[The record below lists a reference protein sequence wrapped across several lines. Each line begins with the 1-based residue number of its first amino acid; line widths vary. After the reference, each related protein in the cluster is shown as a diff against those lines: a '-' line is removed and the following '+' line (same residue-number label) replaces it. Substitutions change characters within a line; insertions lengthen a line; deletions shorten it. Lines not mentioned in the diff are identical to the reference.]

1 MIRSYMMVQYN
12 IFNRQL
18 AEALKITPGKRSP
31 TISPLQGEDGTF
43 VLFLFCLFIS
53 TYSIYNHELYCI
65 VLYCIV
71 LYCIVLLHKYILFE
85 VATLTCYKYATIIH

>member
-43 VLFLFCLFIS
+43 VLFLFCLFVCLFIIM
-53 TYSIYNHELYCI
+53 YSIYNH
-65 VLYCIV
+65 V